1 MSFYT
6 FFKYLEYRRKAKG
19 RHGTHS
25 PFIYNLVEKCLQ
37 NKGSKPVL
45 PHIINYLESWDV
57 LQLQEGDNWKN
68 KLSFIDPGTQ
78 RRLLIVVPGIYKT
91 KNETDKWLGLSSDSL
106 VNYSIDFF
114 DFGLLLVNPEFLH
127 KQHFVLKK

>member
-1 MSFYT
+1 M
-6 FFKYLEYRRKAKG
+6 
-19 RHGTHS
+19 
-25 PFIYNLVEKCLQ
+25 
-37 NKGSKPVL
+37 
-45 PHIINYLESWDV
+45 
-57 LQLQEGDNWKN
+57 QEGDNWKN